1 MKRVLAI
8 ALLTLLLLPGIA
20 FAGSSTDA
28 ALALGAFA
36 ALGTILMGAAAFG
49 HPAVAAPPPV
59 VYPPDPPAVY
69 APAPPVV
76 AAPPPPVYLPPPP
89 VVYVPPPPVVYAPQ
103 PPVVYAPQ
111 PPVIY
116 APPPPVVYAPPAYRH
131 RHYGRYGYAYDDHG
145 YRWHRN

>member
-1 MKRVLAI
+1 MDWKRRKGRVQ
-8 ALLTLLLLPGIA
+8 GIA

-49 HPAVAAPPPV
+49 HPAIAAPPPV
-59 VYPPDPPAVY
+59 VYAPPEPPAVY

-76 AAPPPPVYLPPPP
+76 
-89 VVYVPPPPVVYAPQ
+89 
-103 PPVVYAPQ
+103 
-111 PPVIY
+111 Y

-131 RHYGRYGYAYDDHG
+131 RHYGGYGYAYDDHG
-145 YRWHRN
+145 YRWRRN